1 MWLYIRINS
10 QVVGELCLLIFEN
23 LHPIVGYEFP
33 FLVSAQHLFKL
44 MLDKY
49 VGVSMVLPQH
59 FYCIEFKLM
68 LTLEPHIGSILD
80 NFQSEYFI
88 IDTYA

>member
-1 MWLYIRINS
+1 MISSQIFWEMWLYVRINS

-23 LHPIVGYEFP
+23 QRPIVGYEFP

-49 VGVSMVLPQH
+49 VG
-59 FYCIEFKLM
+59 
-68 LTLEPHIGSILD
+68 
-80 NFQSEYFI
+80 
-88 IDTYA
+88 